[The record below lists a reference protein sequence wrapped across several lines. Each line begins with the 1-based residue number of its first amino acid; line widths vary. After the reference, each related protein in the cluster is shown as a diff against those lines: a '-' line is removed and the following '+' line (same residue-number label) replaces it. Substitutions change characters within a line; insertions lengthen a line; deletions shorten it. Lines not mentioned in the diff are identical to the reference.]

1 MQIFLGSA
9 SRELIRQSSE
19 SLAGRIAYFILG
31 GFTLADIGIE
41 NLKKLWLAGSFPRA
55 YFAKNP
61 EESFIWLDNYISAF
75 LERDIPQLG
84 ITIPSGTLKKFW
96 VMLSHYHGQIVNY
109 SELGRSFGI
118 SDVTVRKYIDL
129 LEGTFMLRILQPWYI
144 NTKKRL
150 VKRPKIYL
158 RDSGLF
164 HALMSIRTM
173 DQLLSHNKSGSS
185 WEGFALECITRC
197 LNKKDGELYSRGTH
211 TGTEIDLFLQ
221 EQGKNWGI
229 EFKYADAPKKTKS
242 MQIAVDDLQLS
253 HLWIIYPGIES
264 YKLDKTITVFPLKNI
279 PETWKYP

>member
-1 MQIFLGSA
+1 
-9 SRELIRQSSE
+9 
-19 SLAGRIAYFILG
+19 
-31 GFTLADIGIE
+31 
-41 NLKKLWLAGSFPRA
+41 
-55 YFAKNP
+55 
-61 EESFIWLDNYISAF
+61 
-75 LERDIPQLG
+75 
-84 ITIPSGTLKKFW
+84 
-96 VMLSHYHGQIVNY
+96 
-109 SELGRSFGI
+109 
-118 SDVTVRKYIDL
+118 
-129 LEGTFMLRILQPWYI
+129 MLRILQPWYI

-173 DQLLSHNKSGSS
+173 DQLLSHNKLGSS

-197 LNKKDGELYSRGTH
+197 LNKKGEELYFWGTH
-211 TGTEIDLFLQ
+211 TGAEIDLFWQ
-221 EQGKNWGI
+221 DKGKNWGI
-229 EFKYADAPKKTKS
+229 EFKYTDAPKKTKS